1 MAYPIITISREY
13 GSAGK
18 GVARQV
24 AERLNIP
31 YYDKE
36 VISLTAQKTGFSE
49 SVVKNEQMSKASVL
63 VNHLFSFTQMID
75 VQVYMAQSEII
86 TQLAE
91 KPCVIVGRCADYVL
105 QDKDIFRVFITCDM
119 PRRIAR
125 VKEEYKREE
134 KDIAGLIQKTDK
146 ERKSYYEYYTDKKW
160 GDKDSYDMII
170 DSSIG
175 LDLTADLIVLAASR
189 WTKKK
194 QEK

>member
-1 MAYPIITISREY
+1 MSYPIITISREY

-18 GVARQV
+18 GIARQV
-24 AERLNIP
+24 AEKLNIP

-36 VISLTAQKTGFSE
+36 LIALTAQKTGFSE
-49 SVVKNEQMSKASVL
+49 SVVKNEQMSKTSML

-86 TQLAE
+86 SQLAE
-91 KPCVIVGRCADYVL
+91 EPCVIVGRCADYVL
-105 QDKDIFRVFITCDM
+105 QDRNIFRVFITCDLQQ
-119 PRRIAR
+119 RITR

-146 ERKSYYEYYTDKKW
+146 ERKAYYEYYTDKKW
-160 GDKDSYDMII
+160 GDKESYDMII

-175 LDLTADLIVLAASR
+175 LDLTADLIVLAASH
-189 WTKKK
+189 WTKTKGDH
-194 QEK
+194 